1 MSPTTLDAIFALA
14 HFLAIF
20 MLVGALFGEA
30 YLLRLPVT
38 GDVIAVLARVDRGY
52 GVAAAIIIVA
62 GLGRV
67 FFGLKD
73 ESFYL
78 ASHAFWGKMACFV
91 AAGIISIFPTLK
103 ILAWRKALQGDA
115 AFVPPAR
122 EIADMRRLVM
132 IQTVLIGFIALFAVL
147 MARAMG

>member
-20 MLVGALFGEA
+20 MLVGALFGES
-30 YLLRLPVT
+30 YLLRLRVDA
-38 GDVIAVLARVDRGY
+38 DVIAVLARVDRSY
-52 GVAAAIIIVA
+52 GVAAGILIFA

-67 FFGLKD
+67 FFGIKD
-73 ESFYL
+73 ESFYF

-91 AAGIISIFPTLK
+91 AAGVISIFPTLK
-103 ILAWRKALQGDA
+103 ILEWRKAAKSDA
-115 AFVPPAR
+115 AFVAPVR
-122 EIADMRRLVM
+122 EIADTRRLVM

>member
-1 MSPTTLDAIFALA
+1 MSPVTLDAIFALA

-30 YLLRLPVT
+30 YLLRLPVN

-52 GVAAAIIIVA
+52 GIAAAVIILA

-67 FFGLKD
+67 FFGIKD

-78 ASHAFWGKMACFV
+78 ASHAFWGKMACFA

-103 ILAWRKALQGDA
+103 IIAWRKAAKSDA
-115 AFVPPAR
+115 RFAPPVT
-122 EIADMRRLVM
+122 EVADMRRLVM

-147 MARAMG
+147 MARALG